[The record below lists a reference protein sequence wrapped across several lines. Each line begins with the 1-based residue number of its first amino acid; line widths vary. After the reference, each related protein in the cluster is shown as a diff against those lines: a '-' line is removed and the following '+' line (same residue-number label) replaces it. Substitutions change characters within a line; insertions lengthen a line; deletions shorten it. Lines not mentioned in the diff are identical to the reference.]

1 NPGEVARALRAAAE
15 AYAGRLSQVTG
26 DEWNRR
32 GYRSDGREFTVA
44 SLTRYGL
51 HEVRH
56 HLGDVGACAMSLEW
70 EQIIIDSPDPLR
82 LGRWWARALDWV
94 IVDEN
99 DTEIE
104 IRASAD
110 RLPGILI
117 GVDRGEK
124 VVKNRLHLDFRPD
137 DQAAEV
143 ARFLELGARHVDVG
157 QTGDEPWVVL
167 ADPEGNEFC
176 ILSSAAD

>member
-1 NPGEVARALRAAAE
+1 
-15 AYAGRLSQVTG
+15 
-26 DEWNRR
+26 
-32 GYRSDGREFTVA
+32 
-44 SLTRYGL
+44 
-51 HEVRH
+51 
-56 HLGDVGACAMSLEW
+56 MSLEW
-70 EQIIIDSPDPLR
+70 EQQIIIDSPDPLR

-117 GVDRGEK
+117 GVDREEK

-157 QTGDEPWVVL
+157 QTGDGPWVVL

>member
-1 NPGEVARALRAAAE
+1 
-15 AYAGRLSQVTG
+15 
-26 DEWNRR
+26 
-32 GYRSDGREFTVA
+32 
-44 SLTRYGL
+44 
-51 HEVRH
+51 
-56 HLGDVGACAMSLEW
+56 MSLEW
-70 EQIIIDSPDPLR
+70 EQIIIGSGIRGSKL
-82 LGRWWARALDWV
+82 LLSGSALDWV

-117 GVDRGEK
+117 GVDREEK

-157 QTGDEPWVVL
+157 QTGDGPWVVL